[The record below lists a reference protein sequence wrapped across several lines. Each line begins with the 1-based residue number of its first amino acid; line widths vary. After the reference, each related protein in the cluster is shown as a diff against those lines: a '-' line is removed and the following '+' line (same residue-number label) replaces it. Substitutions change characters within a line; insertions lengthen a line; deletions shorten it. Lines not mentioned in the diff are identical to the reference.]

1 MSSFNNVT
9 IIKKANV
16 YFNGQVSSRT
26 IQFSDGSEKTLG
38 FMLPGEYQFN
48 TASKELM
55 EILAG
60 ELSLLLPDTDNWKT
74 IKAGESFE
82 VPGDSHFTVK
92 VIENCDYRCSFL
104 T

>member
-26 IQFSDGSEKTLG
+26 IQFSNGSEKTLG

-82 VPGDSHFTVK
+82 VPSDSHFTVK
-92 VIENCDYRCSFL
+92 VIENCDYCCSFL

>member
-9 IIKKANV
+9 IIKEANV
-16 YFNGQVSSRT
+16 YFNGKVSSRT
-26 IQFSDGSEKTLG
+26 IQFNDGSEKTLG
-38 FMLPGEYQFN
+38 FMLPGEYQFK

-55 EILAG
+55 EIIAG
-60 ELSLLLPDTDNWKT
+60 ELSLLLPDSNHWKT

-82 VPGDSHFTVK
+82 VPGSSQFTVK
-92 VIENCDYRCSFL
+92 VIENCDYCCSFL

>member
-1 MSSFNNVT
+1 MTSFNNVT

-38 FMLPGEYQFN
+38 FMLPGEYKFN
-48 TASKELM
+48 TDSKELM

-60 ELSLLLPDTDNWKT
+60 KLSLLLPDTDNWQT
-74 IKAGESFE
+74 IQAGDSFE
-82 VPGDSHFTVK
+82 IPANSHFIVN
-92 VIENCDYRCSFL
+92 VIENCDYCCSFL